1 MSQNGDHASQTSM
14 NRGESDNFTSDSNKF
29 NIPEIKKQIIDP
41 DINSENIKNIINKLP
56 HWEIGYRKKARDYD
70 WIFNFVN

>member
-29 NIPEIKKQIIDP
+29 NIPEIKKPTVDP
-41 DINSENIKNIINKLP
+41 DINSENFKSIINKLP
-56 HWEIGYRKKARDYD
+56 HWKLQEKCEEWGINEFL
-70 WIFNFVN
+70 IL

>member
-29 NIPEIKKQIIDP
+29 NIPDIKKPTIDP

-56 HWEIGYRKKARDYD
+56 H
-70 WIFNFVN
+70 

>member
-29 NIPEIKKQIIDP
+29 NIPDIKKPTVDP

-56 HWEIGYRKKARDYD
+56 HWKIRNWVKNWNYD